1 MNQLST
7 DGVLF
12 FMFWASTLMIVASIV
27 LAVWERG
34 DR

>member
-1 MNQLST
+1 MSQLMF

-12 FMFWASTLMIVASIV
+12 YLFWGSALMIVASIV

>member
-1 MNQLST
+1 MSQLT
-7 DGVLF
+7 FDGVLF
-12 FMFWASTLMIVASIV
+12 FMFWASVLMIVASIV

>member
-1 MNQLST
+1 MNQLGV
-7 DGVLF
+7 DGMVFYLF
-12 FMFWASTLMIVASIV
+12 WGSALLIVASIV

>member
-1 MNQLST
+1 MNQLSA

-12 FMFWASTLMIVASIV
+12 FMFWGSALLIVASIV